1 MKRLSTRMIGALC
14 ALFALN
20 LVVGVL
26 SWWALDEKTET
37 LRHTYVDHMVP
48 LRNLKVIS
56 DRYAVNVVDAAH
68 KARSGMFSMKE
79 ANKEVREAVAEID
92 KLWKE
97 YKASKLKVSEQELAT
112 KADDLLKKSRE
123 AAEIVAQLTAAN
135 DRIKLVE
142 FIELKLYAMI
152 DPGTEAIGALI
163 DFHLR
168 ETREHYEVSSA
179 AQVRTHAILA
189 VLGALTML
197 LSAGAALYI
206 AFGVAKP
213 LRASISTMNRLADGD
228 LDVEISGAKR
238 GDEIGEMARALTNF
252 REGAIERRAMQ
263 MKVEEDNRERLTR
276 AAAIEKTIQ
285 DFEAATLGIVA
296 TVASAAAELENSAN
310 SMKDVTQ
317 AASEQA
323 TTVAAA
329 SHEASESI
337 QALAGNTNE
346 LAASIHEIGRQA
358 EQSSAYASAAANK
371 AQETDRASKRLAE
384 AGNKIV
390 EVVEIIKSIASQT
403 NLLALNATIEAARA
417 GESGRGFAV
426 VAAEVKVLATQTT
439 KALDVIAEHVN
450 AIQLASA
457 DSIDAIREMSDMIS
471 EINQVAS
478 SIAVAVTEQSAA
490 TQGISENVQQVAQGT
505 EHASHGIAI
514 VTNATGETGRAA
526 DQVLNAS
533 RELAEQSQLMRE
545 KVDAFLFTV
554 RAA

>member
-1 MKRLSTRMIGALC
+1 MSRLSTRMICILC

-20 LVVGVL
+20 VILTGL

-37 LRHTYVDHMVP
+37 LRHSYAAHMVP

-68 KARSGMFSMKE
+68 KARTGLFSMKE
-79 ANKEVREAVAEID
+79 ANKEVRDAITEID
-92 KLWKE
+92 QLWTEYNGGKLAGEEK
-97 YKASKLKVSEQELAT
+97 ELAV
-112 KADDLLKKSRE
+112 KADELLKKSRE
-123 AAEIVAQLTAAN
+123 AAEMIAQLTGAG
-135 DRIKLVE
+135 DRIMLVE
-142 FIELKLYAMI
+142 FIELKLYPMI
-152 DPGTEAIGALI
+152 DPGTEAIGNLI
-163 DFHLR
+163 ELHLR
-168 ETREHYEVSSA
+168 ETRDHYETSAA
-179 AQVRTHAILA
+179 AQVRTHAALA
-189 VLGALTML
+189 ALTAITLL
-197 LSAGAALYI
+197 LSAGAALYV

-213 LRASISTMNRLADGD
+213 LNASIVTMNRLADGD
-228 LDVEISGAKR
+228 LDIEVLGASR
-238 GDEIGEMARALTNF
+238 SDEIGDIARAMAHF
-252 REGAIERRAMQ
+252 REGAIERRSMQ
-263 MKVEEDNRERLTR
+263 LKAEEDSRERFART
-276 AAAIEKTIQ
+276 AAIEKTIQ

-296 TVASAAAELENSAN
+296 TVASAATELESSAHL
-310 SMKDVTQ
+310 MKQVTQ
-317 AASEQA
+317 SASEQA

-346 LAASIHEIGRQA
+346 LATSIQEIGRQA
-358 EQSSAYASAAANK
+358 EQSSAFASAAADK
-371 AQETDRASKRLAE
+371 AHETDRASKRLSE

-390 EVVEIIKSIASQT
+390 EVVEIIKTIASQT

-457 DSIDAIREMSDMIS
+457 DSIDAIEAMSNMIS

-526 DQVLNAS
+526 DQVLKAS